1 MVMAIFFR
9 LYSSHYE
16 ELFDKDTGKYLNFKS
31 KIDNIFVY

>member
-1 MVMAIFFR
+1 MVMAIFLL

-31 KIDNIFVY
+31 KIDDIFVY